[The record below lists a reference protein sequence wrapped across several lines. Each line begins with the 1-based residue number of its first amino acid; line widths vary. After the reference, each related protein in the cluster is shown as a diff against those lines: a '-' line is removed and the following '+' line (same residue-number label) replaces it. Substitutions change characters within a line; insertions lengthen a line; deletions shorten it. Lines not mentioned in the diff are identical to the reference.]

1 MSKEEFIV
9 LAGKIKGEKLLGKL
23 LREIFHHIL
32 KQIDRRENPYIE
44 IPARRRE
51 TIVYD
56 EERDLILLKRVLMKR
71 DFLNMRNVRKF
82 TQTVAIGATITELL
96 KRNIHAQLRDIFYNR
111 AYLFETQKESD
122 AIIEDI
128 AAMMGVYRENL
139 GVVASAKG
147 VCVGEVK
154 IRDKG
159 DVIDC
164 SRLGTGGWSI
174 TPLVDEVEFIDHN
187 ADFVLVIEKD
197 AAFFRLVEDKFW
209 KKHKCILV
217 TGKGQADIAT
227 RRFVKRIREEIG
239 LPIYLLVDSDPYG
252 FYIAS
257 VYKRGS
263 IKMSF
268 DSPRLA
274 TKDAKLL
281 GLLPSDLD
289 KYRVPS
295 YARLKMDEADL
306 KRLSE
311 IREYP
316 WFKDE
321 KYQREF
327 EIMFKTKQKAE
338 LQALCS
344 KDLTFLSDVYVPRKI
359 KEEDWLN

>member
-1 MSKEEFIV
+1 MKKEEYIV
-9 LAGKIKGEKLLGKL
+9 LAGKVEKEKLLKKILG
-23 LREIFHHIL
+23 EVFHRIL
-32 KQIDRRENPYIE
+32 KQISQGENPSLE

-51 TIVYD
+51 SIVYD
-56 EERDLILLKRVLMKR
+56 EERDIILLKRILMKR
-71 DFLNMRNVRKF
+71 DFLNMKNVRKF
-82 TQTVAIGATITELL
+82 TQTVAIGATMTELL
-96 KRNIHAQLRDIFYNR
+96 KRQIHAQLRDIFYNR
-111 AYLFETQKESD
+111 AYLFETQSESD
-122 AIIEDI
+122 SIIEDI

-139 GVVASAKG
+139 GVIASAKG

-154 IRDKG
+154 IRDRG
-159 DVIDC
+159 DIIDC

-174 TPLVDEVEFIDHN
+174 TPLVDEVTFIDHK
-187 ADFVLVIEKD
+187 AEFALVIEKD

-209 KKHKCILV
+209 RKHRCILV

-227 RRFVKRIREEIG
+227 RRFVKRIREELG
-239 LPIYLLVDSDPYG
+239 LPVYLLVDSDPYG

-268 DSPRLA
+268 DSLRLS

-289 KYRVPS
+289 KYKVPS
-295 YARLKMDEADL
+295 YARLKMNEADL
-306 KRLSE
+306 KRLME
-311 IREYP
+311 IKNYP

-321 KYQREF
+321 KYQKEF
-327 EIMFKTKQKAE
+327 EIMLRTKQKAE

-344 KDLTFLSDVYVPRKI
+344 KNLTFLSDIYLPRKI
-359 KEEDWLN
+359 KGEDWLS